1 MHSSENL
8 QEQSDLCDNN
18 VLFSIAKFILRNV
31 GDSGVGKVTSD
42 MLLEVLGVRIGSV
55 HVHILLTS
63 FVDLWLILGT
73 QSRDTHNATVPVNAT
88 GRVYPINVF

>member
-1 MHSSENL
+1 MQSLDSYYECKDVHSSENL

-42 MLLEVLGVRIGSV
+42 MLLEVLGVRIGVEIRTTRPCPST
-55 HVHILLTS
+55 LPDAFTPS
-63 FVDLWLILGT
+63 TFFD
-73 QSRDTHNATVPVNAT
+73 PK
-88 GRVYPINVF
+88 